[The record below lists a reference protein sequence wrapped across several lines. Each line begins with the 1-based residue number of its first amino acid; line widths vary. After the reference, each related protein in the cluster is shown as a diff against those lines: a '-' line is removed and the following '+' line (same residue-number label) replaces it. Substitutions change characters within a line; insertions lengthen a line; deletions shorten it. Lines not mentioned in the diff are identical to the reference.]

1 MIDAHLFT
9 LFLAAATLLAIT
21 PGPGI
26 FYVLS
31 RTVTGGR
38 REGLLSA
45 MGTFVGGLVHVLAA
59 GVGISAV
66 IAASAVAFSIVK
78 YAGALY
84 LVYLGIGM
92 IRSRNLA
99 FDDLGR
105 VTPPKHAFRQGILTE
120 VLNPKTALFFLSFI
134 PQFVNVHLG
143 RTVEQFL
150 ILGFCSVMLNTIAD
164 VLVVSFAAPIGARL
178 KSSVRFRRKQ
188 RLILGTAM
196 IGLGAFVALG
206 ESK

>member
-1 MIDAHLFT
+1 
-9 LFLAAATLLAIT
+9 
-21 PGPGI
+21 
-26 FYVLS
+26 
-31 RTVTGGR
+31 
-38 REGLLSA
+38 
-45 MGTFVGGLVHVLAA
+45 
-59 GVGISAV
+59 VGISAV
-66 IAASAVAFSIVK
+66 IAASAIAFSLVK

-105 VTPPKHAFRQGILTE
+105 LAPPEHAFRQGVLTE
-120 VLNPKTALFFLSFI
+120 LLNPKTALFFLSFI
-134 PQFVNVHLG
+134 PQFVNLHLG

-150 ILGFCSVMLNTIAD
+150 VLGFCSVTLNTIAD

-178 KSSVRFRRKQ
+178 KSSARFRRNQ
-188 RLILGTAM
+188 RLISGTAM